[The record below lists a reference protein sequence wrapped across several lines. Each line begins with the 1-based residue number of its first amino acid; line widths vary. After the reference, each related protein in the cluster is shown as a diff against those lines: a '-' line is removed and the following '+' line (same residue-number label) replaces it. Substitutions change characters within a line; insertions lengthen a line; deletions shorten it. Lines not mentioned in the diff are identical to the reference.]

1 MAQLAIP
8 LVGAVAG
15 GILGGGTGAQ
25 VGWLV
30 GSALSGTNRSDSV
43 QGNSLSDV
51 TVSTSAYGTNL
62 QKVIGVDRVFNP
74 QVWWST
80 EKIPHTKKT
89 KTSGK
94 GSSSTTIETTSY
106 TVSMMIAICEGPI
119 KGVIQVYD
127 NDKLVV
133 DCSDG
138 VARALPGTLYLGTN
152 TQGPD
157 PVIQSHFPGVQI
169 PAFHGIAYMVLHDFP
184 IGAAGTLPNFSF
196 VVDGA

>member
-8 LVGAVAG
+8 LAGAVVG
-15 GILGGGTGAQ
+15 GFLGGGTGAQ
-25 VGWLV
+25 IGWMI
-30 GSALSGTNRSDSV
+30 GSLAQGSDSTSSV
-43 QGNSLSDV
+43 AGSSIGDV

-80 EKIPHTKKT
+80 EKVPHTKKT

-94 GSSSTTIETTSY
+94 GSSSATVESTSY
-106 TVSMMIAICEGPI
+106 TVTMMIAICEGPI

-157 PVIQSHFPGVQI
+157 PIIQSHFPGVQV

-184 IGAAGTLPNFSF
+184 LGASGTLPNFSF